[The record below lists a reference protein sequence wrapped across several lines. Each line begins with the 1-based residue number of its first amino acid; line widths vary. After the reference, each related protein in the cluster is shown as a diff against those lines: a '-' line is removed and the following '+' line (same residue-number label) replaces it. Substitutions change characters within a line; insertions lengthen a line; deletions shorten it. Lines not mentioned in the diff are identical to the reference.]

1 MARMATHQLASGGSA
16 TDVERLRR
24 RAVVASTVG
33 TVIEWYDFGLYGL
46 CAGLVFSQ
54 VFFPKSDPTVGILSA
69 FAVFAVGYIARPLG
83 ALMFGHFGDRIG
95 RKSALVA
102 TILLMGAGTFLVA
115 FVPPYASIGI
125 WGAVA
130 LCVLRMLQG
139 MGVGGEWS
147 GSILVAMEW
156 AKGEKRGLFASWPQ
170 IGVPAGIL
178 MANLA
183 IMAASYFTG
192 DSFIA
197 WGWRLP
203 FFASFLLVIIGLWI
217 RLGLE
222 ETPVFQEIRDQ
233 QRMARQPLVEALR
246 TTWRQILAV
255 MFLRVS
261 ELASFIIYS
270 VYVFTFAVHQWGF
283 NRNFI
288 LAAVLA
294 GLCAECVAVPVAGA
308 LADRVG
314 RKKVFIAGVVLTGIM
329 GFVYFAGFASGSP
342 VIITLVIILAF
353 VPHGIQYGAEGALIA
368 EAFPARLRYSGS
380 SIGYQFASVIGGGIA
395 PFIATALFVR
405 DPQGFLV
412 AAYLA
417 VTAIISLVAT
427 NFVVERR
434 HGETDVAL
442 VAAPI
447 PE

>member
-1 MARMATHQLASGGSA
+1 MTSTATHHPASGGLA
-16 TDVERLRR
+16 DDIEKLRR

-54 VFFPKSDPTVGILSA
+54 IFFPKSDPTVGVLSA

-102 TILLMGAGTFLVA
+102 TVLLMGAGTFLVG
-115 FVPPYASIGI
+115 FVPSYASIGI

-139 MGVGGEWS
+139 IGVGGEWS

-156 AKGEKRGLFASWPQ
+156 AKGEKRSVFASWPQ
-170 IGVPAGIL
+170 IGVPAGTL
-178 MANLA
+178 AANLA

-192 DSFIA
+192 NSFMT

-203 FFASFLLVIIGLWI
+203 FVASFLLVIVGLWI

-222 ETPVFQEIRDQ
+222 ETPVFREIRDQ
-233 QRMARQPLVEALR
+233 QRMARKPLLEALR
-246 TTWRQILAV
+246 TMWRQIIAV

-270 VYVFTFAVHQWGF
+270 VYVFTFAVHYWGF
-283 NRNFI
+283 SRNFI

-294 GLCAECVAVPVAGA
+294 GLCAECVTVPIAGA
-308 LADRVG
+308 LADRLG
-314 RKKVFIAGVVLTGIM
+314 RKRVFMAGVVLTGIM
-329 GFVYFAGFASGSP
+329 SFIYFAGFATGSP
-342 VIITLVIILAF
+342 VVITLVIVLAF
-353 VPHGIQYGAEGALIA
+353 LPHGIQYGAEGALIA

-395 PFIATALFVR
+395 PFIATALFAR
-405 DPQGFLV
+405 DPHGFLI

-417 VTAIISLVAT
+417 VTAVISLVAAS
-427 NFVVERR
+427 FVKERYYI
-434 HGETDVAL
+434 EPNAAL
-442 VAAPI
+442 AVAPI